1 MNALEGLLHEIGLSE
16 YEAKTLICLRTH
28 GTSTAD
34 EISKM
39 AKIPLPR
46 VYDTIDKLIKM
57 GFALSTKTR
66 PKRYKPIQPR
76 LAFNQYM
83 RHKRNQFDRDMDNM
97 KEVCEKA
104 VSDFSK
110 LIPEKKP
117 PKGEDW
123 RIWSTKNKSNVVSIR
138 NNALKKAEKEILMF
152 SGDASFI
159 RDDFDTFKKLAK
171 RGIKMKLLLHK
182 PQNDDVRRNI
192 ETLKKFGVEVMTGY
206 KGNMRGHIIDE
217 KLMTMV
223 LKWGK
228 QSFTGKPGTD
238 KEFRYEMLI
247 INNPVFVSVM
257 KEHFDLLWEGF
268 SY

>member
-16 YEAKTLICLRTH
+16 YEAKTLICLRAH

-34 EISKM
+34 EISRM

-57 GFALSTKTR
+57 GFVLSTKTR

-76 LAFNQYM
+76 VAFDHYI
-83 RHKRNQFDRDMDNM
+83 RHRRREFEDDMDVM
-97 KEVCEKA
+97 KKTCTRIVN
-104 VSDFSK
+104 DFSK

-138 NNALKKAEKEILMF
+138 NNAIMKAGKEILMF

-171 RGIKMKLLLHK
+171 KGVKMKLLLHK
-182 PQNDDVRRNI
+182 PENDEVRRNI
-192 ETLKKFGVEVMTGY
+192 EILKKFGVEVRTGY
-206 KGNMRGHIIDE
+206 KGSMRGHVIDNT
-217 KLMTMV
+217 LMTMV

-247 INNPVFVSVM
+247 INNPVFVNVM
-257 KEHFDLLWEGF
+257 KEHFDLIWEGF